1 MPSSFADRLWW
12 ARHNAGL
19 GATKLTRQV
28 GCAQS
33 LVSHIENQNAEKSHF
48 NNQFAKVLNVDPT
61 WLAYGNPERAPEGF
75 DEEVARKRVSGTR
88 PNPVSMPKGRQ
99 PGVLQPE
106 PRWAVDSVAEPLA
119 PLTGADAMMKGLVT
133 QFMDFVRLAG
143 AERAR
148 ALLTTLDHVAGLIT
162 HESVIGHDKIAN
174 SHERDNGS
182 KK

>member
-19 GATKLTRQV
+19 GATKLTRLV

-48 NNQFAKVLNVDPT
+48 NNEFAKALKVDPT
-61 WLAYGNPERAPEGF
+61 WLAYGNPDRAPEGF
-75 DEEVARKRVSGTR
+75 DEEAARKRGKGIR
-88 PNPVSMPKGRQ
+88 PNPVQ
-99 PGVLQPE
+99 PPQSS